1 MQHDPAPATTEEN
14 SLAGTSPSR
23 SFQSPGTHTMKSS
36 SNNNN
41 GGGNNIINNI
51 GQKVGGED
59 ASSHHGHRIPS
70 SSRPGSGTASPVLD
84 RSPSPS
90 PPGPT
95 PVPSHPTSPSQED
108 HGQAEQNGMW
118 QPNKMLKTMHQN
130 NNNNNNMPITQ
141 VEADPSVRKARVSV
155 RARSDA
161 PTVSRHKNSS
171 FIRFYS
177 IMNLKGRIHYK
188 GGGGGGG

>member
-14 SLAGTSPSR
+14 SLAGSPSR

-36 SNNNN
+36 SNN
-41 GGGNNIINNI
+41 GGGTSINI
-51 GQKVGGED
+51 GQKAGGED
-59 ASSHHGHRIPS
+59 ASSHHGQRLP

-118 QPNKMLKTMHQN
+118 QPNKMLKTLHQN
-130 NNNNNNMPITQ
+130 NTNNNNNMPITQ

-161 PTVSRHKNSS
+161 PTVSRRKNSS
-171 FIRFYS
+171 FIRKYL

-188 GGGGGGG
+188 GGGGGG